1 MAKKRKDNKNRV
13 LKKGETQRKDL
24 TYMYRWTN
32 HKGEREY
39 VYASTLEELRKIE
52 EKIAKEMI
60 NGISRT
66 NITLNEQIELYL
78 KIKNNLAIATRENY
92 QYYYKHSIKESRIGR
107 MKVIDLKKS
116 DILLFYKELSEEE
129 NYSPGTIKIL
139 HKIIHLALDLACDD
153 NVIGK
158 NPSDGC
164 TKEYAEG
171 EEKKYALTPEEE
183 VEFLERILLRPKM
196 KRYYPLYAIMLKTG
210 LRISEAVGLTW
221 DDVDLINRKI
231 DINHQV
237 QYRQNKGKMQF
248 YADATKTNAGKRII
262 PMTDEVYE
270 LFMEQRKVWFQ
281 SKKDS
286 EFEVDGYKNFVFL
299 SHVTGRCMIHNN
311 VRRMLRSIVSMNNK
325 REVQLPDISP
335 HILRHTCTT
344 RLAEAGCDI
353 KVLQYIIGH
362 TDIRTTMRVYNHV
375 DEGRVKREM
384 DKLEE
389 LGKKLTPESTPIYTK
404 FTPNGEKVV

>member
-1 MAKKRKDNKNRV
+1 MALKRKDNKNRV

-39 VYASTLEELRKIE
+39 IYAKSLDELRKIE
-52 EKIAKEMI
+52 KEIEKEMI

-78 KIKNNLAIATRENY
+78 KIKNKLAISTKENY
-92 QYYYKHSIKESRIGR
+92 SYYYKHSIKDSRIGR

-116 DILLFYKELSEEE
+116 DILLFYHGLSEED
-129 NYSPGTIKIL
+129 YSSGTIKIL
-139 HKIIHLALDLACDD
+139 HKIIHPALDLACDD
-153 NVIGK
+153 NIIGK

-164 TKEYAEG
+164 TKEYAEE

-183 VEFLERILLRPKM
+183 IEFLERILLRPRM
-196 KRYYPLYAIMLKTG
+196 KRYYSMYAIMLKTG
-210 LRISEAVGLTW
+210 LRISEAIGLTW
-221 DDVDLINRKI
+221 DDVDMTNKKI

-237 QYRQNKGKMQF
+237 QYRKKDGKVRF
-248 YADATKTNAGKRII
+248 FATDTKTNAGRRVIL
-262 PMTDEVYE
+262 MTEDIYE
-270 LFMEQRKVWFQ
+270 LFLEQRKVWFQ

-286 EFEVDGYKNFVFL
+286 KFEVDGYKNFVFV
-299 SHVTGRCMIHNN
+299 SHITGRCMNHSN
-311 VRRMLRSIVSMNNK
+311 VRRVLRKIVDMNSE
-325 REVQLPDISP
+325 REVKLPDISP
-335 HILRHTCTT
+335 HILRHTCAT

-353 KVLQYIIGH
+353 KVLQYIMGH

-375 DEGRVKREM
+375 DEGRIKREM
-384 DKLEE
+384 EKLEE
-389 LGKKLTPESTPIYTK
+389 FNKNLTPKFTPIYTN
-404 FTPNGEKVV
+404 FTPNEAKIM

>member
-1 MAKKRKDNKNRV
+1 
-13 LKKGETQRKDL
+13 
-24 TYMYRWTN
+24 
-32 HKGEREY
+32 
-39 VYASTLEELRKIE
+39 
-52 EKIAKEMI
+52 
-60 NGISRT
+60 
-66 NITLNEQIELYL
+66 
-78 KIKNNLAIATRENY
+78 
-92 QYYYKHSIKESRIGR
+92 

-116 DILLFYKELSEEE
+116 DILLFYKDLSQEEE
-129 NYSPGTIKIL
+129 YSSGTIKIL
-139 HKIIHLALDLACDD
+139 HKIIHPALDLACDD
-153 NVIGK
+153 NIIGK

-183 VEFLERILLRPKM
+183 TEFLERIRLRPKM
-196 KRYYPLYAIMLKTG
+196 KRYYPLYAILLKTG

-221 DDVDLINRKI
+221 DDVDFNNRRI

-237 QYRQNKGKMQF
+237 QYRQNNGKMQF
-248 YADATKTNAGKRII
+248 YATTTKTNAGKRII

-286 EFEVDGYKNFVFL
+286 EFEVDGYKNFVFI

-325 REVQLPDISP
+325 REIQLPDISP

-389 LGKKLTPESTPIYTK
+389 FGKKLTPNFTPIYTK
-404 FTPNGEKVV
+404 WRESCVDL